1 MDTAAASLFAPAAAA
16 KPRSVLRPLHV
27 PRGIITP
34 RGPLAVRCA
43 HSRAPPPPPPLP
55 RADGS
60 EAAAGAHPR
69 LRLHRLAEEFR
80 ALPSDADRARRLL
93 SLASALPRLPE
104 PDRAPGNRVMGC
116 VTRVWLAARCD
127 GGGRMRFAADS
138 DSELSRG
145 YCAFLVAALDGATPE
160 EVLAVDPA
168 DPGLAPLGAGMAV
181 ARSRA
186 STWHNVLVAMQKRAR
201 AAIAA
206 REGRHPGEPFP
217 SLVIARDGAVR
228 AHGSYAEAQVS
239 SPFLQTS
246 LDHGWPISLSGGLV
260 GLFNIRDTVDLP
272 ETTWL
277 ASTNR
282 ELLLRPC
289 SP

>member
-1 MDTAAASLFAPAAAA
+1 MFPAASSLPAA
-16 KPRSVLRPLHV
+16 PSPS
-27 PRGIITP
+27 G
-34 RGPLAVRCA
+34 CA
-43 HSRAPPPPPPLP
+43 HSRAPSPPPPPPLP
-55 RADGS
+55 RTDGS
-60 EAAAGAHPR
+60 EAASGAHPR
-69 LRLHRLAEEFR
+69 LLLHRLVEEFL
-80 ALPSDADRARRLL
+80 ALPSDTDRARRLL

-168 DPGLAPLGAGMAV
+168 DPGLAPLGAGMAA

-246 LDHGWPISLSGGLV
+246 LDHGWSISLSGG
-260 GLFNIRDTVDLP
+260 
-272 ETTWL
+272 
-277 ASTNR
+277 
-282 ELLLRPC
+282 
-289 SP
+289 